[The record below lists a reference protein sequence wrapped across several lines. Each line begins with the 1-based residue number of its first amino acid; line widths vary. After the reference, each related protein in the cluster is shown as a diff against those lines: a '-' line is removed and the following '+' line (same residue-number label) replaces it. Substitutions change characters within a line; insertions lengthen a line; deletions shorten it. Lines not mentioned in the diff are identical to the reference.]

1 MTCPAGWNCQLSTNN
16 LFRAFKME
24 EKGWKLIDPG
34 SAAGLDGAIAK
45 ASTRNENWFGYY
57 WTPTS
62 VVGKY
67 GLVKVPFGVDYDDD
81 NWHNCIV
88 KPEKE
93 CADPKPTSWVKSVV
107 ETVVTDNFMNNSGIA
122 SDFIKNR
129 TYPGEIM
136 NQMLVFMTDQKATG
150 KDAAFEFLQKH
161 EDIWKKWVSD
171 DAAAKI
177 KASL

>member
-67 GLVKVPFGVDYDDD
+67 GLVKIPFGVDYDDD

-93 CADPKPTSWVKSVV
+93 CANPKPTSWTKSVV
-107 ETVVTDNFMNNSGIA
+107 ETVVTDNFMNNSVVA

-161 EDIWKKWVSD
+161 EDVWKKWVSE
-171 DAAAKI
+171 DAATKI